1 METELKI
8 RAAKVEDAKDLV
20 KIYSYYVENTAVSY
34 EYVTPTVEEFQ
45 GRIEN
50 TLKKYPYLVAEKEGK
65 MIGYAYA
72 GQFQKRKA
80 YSWNAEM
87 TVYLDRDSRGM
98 GAGPKLYRLLESIL
112 KAQGVIKAVA
122 LVTRP
127 NTTDPTYHY
136 NSKDFHEKMGYR
148 MTGCLEQSGY
158 KFGRW
163 YDTLLMGKPLNE
175 PQEDMSE
182 IRTFDE
188 VRHLFA
194 L

>member
-8 RAAKVEDAKDLV
+8 RVAKAEDAKDLV
-20 KIYSYYVENTAVSY
+20 GIYQYYVEHTAVSY

-65 MIGYAYA
+65 IIGYAYA
-72 GQFQKRKA
+72 GQFQKREA

-87 TVYLDRDSRGM
+87 TVYLDRESRGM
-98 GAGPKLYRLLESIL
+98 GAGPRLYALLEDIL
-112 KAQGVIKAVA
+112 KAQGVVKAVA

-127 NTTDPTYHY
+127 NREDNTYNYTSRH
-136 NSKDFHEKMGYR
+136 FHEKVGYQV
-148 MTGCLEQSGY
+148 TGCLKCSGY

-163 YDTLLMGKPLNE
+163 YDTLLLEKLLNM
-175 PQEDMSE
+175 PQEEMPKIQPFDKV
-182 IRTFDE
+182 RATFG
-188 VRHLFA
+188 L
-194 L
+194 